1 MKAIHTA
8 DTVNAKFLGPNSK
21 LYPFKY
27 VEITEKYKLLKTVT
41 LLMYLSYRRYLE
53 FNFPVLIRQN
63 LDNFLLM
70 DFNHF
75 SILILNTFY
84 FIFENLRIKNHS
96 KLSSRHCLWVEFYK
110 NENFHKK

>member
-1 MKAIHTA
+1 
-8 DTVNAKFLGPNSK
+8 
-21 LYPFKY
+21 
-27 VEITEKYKLLKTVT
+27 
-41 LLMYLSYRRYLE
+41 MYLSYRRYLE

-96 KLSSRHCLWVEFYK
+96 KLSACHCLWVEFYK